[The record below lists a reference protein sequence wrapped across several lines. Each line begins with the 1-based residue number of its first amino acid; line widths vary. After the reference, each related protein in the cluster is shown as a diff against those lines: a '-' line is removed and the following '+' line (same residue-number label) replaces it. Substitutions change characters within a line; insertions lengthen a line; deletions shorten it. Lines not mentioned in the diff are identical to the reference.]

1 MKQTMELAF
10 CCCSAFSH
18 ERPIFLSLDPSTFE
32 APVPVGSILYLT
44 ATVAYTEQAQNG
56 GSRVQV
62 RVESKVRDVEHG
74 KVAETGVFNYTFF
87 VPKSIKVMPVTY
99 TEFVSLLD
107 IYSERRW
114 H

>member
-56 GSRVQV
+56 GSRIQV

-74 KVAETGVFNYTFF
+74 KVEETGVFNYTFF

-107 IYSERRW
+107 ISGERRVN
-114 H
+114 